1 MLWATLI
8 MTNNVGHIRI
18 IKIILWVR
26 IVDQPTLYKIGG
38 PKRQMM
44 VFFSSKILL
53 IFHKQM
59 IDLAKHNLVLGYDEQ
74 PWNNRGSLK
83 KVICVSSRRLI

>member
-8 MTNNVGHIRI
+8 MINNVGHIRNI
-18 IKIILWVR
+18 EMILWVH

-44 VFFSSKILL
+44 AFLSKFLF

-59 IDLAKHNLVLGYDEQ
+59 TDLAKYTLVFGYDKQ
-74 PWNNRGSLK
+74 PRNNHG
-83 KVICVSSRRLI
+83 I

>member
-1 MLWATLI
+1 MI
-8 MTNNVGHIRI
+8 NKFGHIRN
-18 IKIILWVR
+18 IKMILWVL

-44 VFFSSKILL
+44 AFFPKILL

-59 IDLAKHNLVLGYDEQ
+59 IDLAKCTLVFGYEKQ
-74 PWNNRGSLK
+74 PRNNQGGLK
-83 KVICVSSRRLI
+83 W